1 MFLKLTKKSISITLS
16 LVFISGSI
24 PAQSKSNTD
33 KEKPFAIF
41 HSTVQKRASAPDL
54 PLSAIIDRWDSE
66 TQDATS
72 DTIYNEYYT
81 NGIEYQG

>member
-16 LVFISGSI
+16 LVFISASI
-24 PAQSKSNTD
+24 QAQSNTD

-72 DTIYNEYYT
+72 HTIYNEYYT
-81 NGIEYQG
+81 NGIEYLV